1 VVGIFLFTHETQ
13 FPLHARLSRGQ
24 PSHQLGQR
32 PQILSAEM
40 RSARRDHHDRIGGD
54 HVRPTGRKADQIP
67 VVSVAVD
74 PVFPPVVLV
83 EEQLELAPDPGM
95 VRMGDAK
102 TSSCYVVLG
111 CSR

>member
-1 VVGIFLFTHETQ
+1 VGIFLFTHETQ
-13 FPLHARLSRGQ
+13 FLRT
-24 PSHQLGQR
+24 
-32 PQILSAEM
+32 EM
-40 RSARRDHHDRIGGD
+40 CAARRDHHDRIGGD
-54 HVRPTGRKADQIP
+54 HVRPTDRKADQIP
-67 VVSVAVD
+67 VVGVAVD
-74 PVFPPVVLV
+74 TVFSPVVLV